1 MSHSYSGKHTLGIIA
16 ASWGLVGVLL
26 ILGKA
31 IAGLFLLSL
40 EALRFELTTLQWSLL
55 IGNTAFMAYSEGYM
69 GFQKK
74 FSPRMAAR
82 IRHLTQSRSP
92 IELVLAPLFCMAFF
106 NAPKKRIVATYI
118 LFTMIVCLVLAFRI
132 LPQPWR
138 GILDAGVV
146 VGLLWGSLSIVWCCC
161 REFSD
166 SQYQGDPELA
176 FSQRPPLKGH

>member
-1 MSHSYSGKHTLGIIA
+1 MNNLYSERHTLGILA
-16 ASWGLVGVLL
+16 ASWGFVGVLT
-26 ILGKA
+26 ILGNA
-31 IAGLFLLSL
+31 IVGLFLLSL
-40 EALRFELTTLQWSLL
+40 EALQAELTTIQWALF

-82 IRHLTQSRSP
+82 VRYLTRSRKP
-92 IELVLAPLFCMAFF
+92 LELILAPLFCMAFF
-106 NAPKKRIVATYI
+106 NAPKRRIIISYSVLA
-118 LFTMIVCLVLAFRI
+118 MIVSLVLLFRL

-146 VGLLWGSLSIVWCCC
+146 VGLLWGSFSIVWCCC
-161 REFSD
+161 REFWD

-176 FSQRPPLKGH
+176 PH